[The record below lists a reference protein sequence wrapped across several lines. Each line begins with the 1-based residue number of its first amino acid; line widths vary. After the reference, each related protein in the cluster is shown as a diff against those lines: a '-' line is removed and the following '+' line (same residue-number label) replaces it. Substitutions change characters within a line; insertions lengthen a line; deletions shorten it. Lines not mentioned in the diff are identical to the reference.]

1 MYETSEEIVDKCK
14 ERLQSKEAGKAELAI
29 ANQWKPPLPRKRD
42 HFLQQAFKLLDLNGD
57 ECISKSEFVAGKQNL
72 QVEKLL
78 KQSVCLRVL
87 VDAGDDDFSDWDV
100 NKDGVVDWDEIKA
113 FIEDKNKAAAEEICY
128 IVFDE
133 LDSDKNG
140 IIDIDKGLQQIAS
153 ANKELKAEF
162 ESNVVGRHLLT
173 PSVRRSA
180 LMALEEEKDEELM
193 DEERQVSKKGFL
205 ELLAVALQHA
215 DNDYIVYRTDEKGNK
230 KCTA

>member
-1 MYETSEEIVDKCK
+1 M
-14 ERLQSKEAGKAELAI
+14 
-29 ANQWKPPLPRKRD
+29 
-42 HFLQQAFKLLDLNGD
+42 
-57 ECISKSEFVAGKQNL
+57 
-72 QVEKLL
+72 
-78 KQSVCLRVL
+78 
-87 VDAGDDDFSDWDV
+87 
-100 NKDGVVDWDEIKA
+100 
-113 FIEDKNKAAAEEICY
+113 
-128 IVFDE
+128 
-133 LDSDKNG
+133 G

-215 DNDYIVYRTDEKGNK
+215 DNDYVVYRTDEKGSKEVYSIAKNIKDWEKMK
-230 KCTA
+230 KLVKLKNEERALAKFHKERTPEAKICRRNRRKSFW